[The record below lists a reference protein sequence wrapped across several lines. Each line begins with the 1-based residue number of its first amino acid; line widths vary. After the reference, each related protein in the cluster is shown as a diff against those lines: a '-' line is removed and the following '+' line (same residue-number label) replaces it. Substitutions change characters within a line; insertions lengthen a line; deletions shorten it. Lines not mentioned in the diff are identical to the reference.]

1 MEIINCSIKKMDKKV
16 KHENYFAWILG
27 TTTNKKMN
35 KVSLMSYRRTKI
47 SLPSF
52 QR

>member
-1 MEIINCSIKKMDKKV
+1 MEINNCSIKKIDTEV

-35 KVSLMSYRRTKI
+35 KVSLMSYKRTKI
-47 SLPSF
+47 YFPSF